1 MVLATRFSP
10 SPSRRRWLGPAIGLR
25 TRVSLSYALG
35 ALLLS
40 TGVAVS
46 SFVLAQRQLL
56 AETEE
61 LAVAQMFNNAADL
74 RRDLQQVQLGVV
86 DDDGEP
92 VDNISPILEAL
103 PRTNN
108 ARVLLLLSDNEPRSL
123 SGLIP
128 VDIPTDLRE
137 LVVRGQAGSK
147 RFQTAEGAQFA
158 AGVRIAELDAEYYE
172 VLPLT
177 STEATLATLRR
188 ILIGASAVATILGAG
203 LGYYFARR
211 ILQPVTSAAEAAE
224 AIAAGDFDTRLDAQ
238 SDPDLAKL
246 SASFNEMVSALKARI
261 ERDERF
267 ASDVSHELRS
277 PLMTLAASVDV
288 LEHRRDEMPEA
299 AQRATDLLS
308 KDLLRFQR
316 LVEDLLE
323 ISRLDAGAVRLD
335 TIEFG
340 VIEFLERV
348 VAQSTTPEVPVVAYD
363 SEPLVVRAD
372 KRRLHQAI
380 ANLLDNARKYAG
392 GATTINVSRRGDK
405 IRIAVIDDGPGVDPG
420 DRIRIFDRFAR
431 AGADIGRRD
440 VAKGVGL
447 GLSLVAEHV
456 RLHGGRIWVD
466 GATPTGTGARFVLEL
481 PGLAADPVSGQE
493 LEEFAL

>member
-1 MVLATRFSP
+1 MATSFNPDRL
-10 SPSRRRWLGPAIGLR
+10 RRRLPVRRAFGLR

-46 SFVLAQRQLL
+46 TYVLAQQQLL
-56 AETEE
+56 ADTES
-61 LAVAQMFNNAADL
+61 LAVSQMFNNAERVRNGLQNLQLDEIDSSADGS
-74 RRDLQQVQLGVV
+74 DAV
-86 DDDGEP
+86 DP
-92 VDNISPILEAL
+92 TSNILEEL
-103 PRTNN
+103 PRANN
-108 ARVLLLLSDNEPRSL
+108 ARVLLVLQDNLPRSL
-123 SGLIP
+123 SGL
-128 VDIPTDLRE
+128 VEQNIPTDLRE
-137 LVVRGQAGSK
+137 LVIRGEAGQK
-147 RFQTAEGAQFA
+147 RFETPDGAQFVS
-158 AGVRIAELDAEYYE
+158 GVRIADISADYYE
-172 VLPLT
+172 ILPLT
-177 STEATLATLRR
+177 ATESTLATLRG

-211 ILQPVTSAAEAAE
+211 ILQPITKAAEAAE
-224 AIAAGDFDTRLDAQ
+224 AISGGDFDTRLDPQ
-238 SDPDLAKL
+238 SDQDLAKL
-246 SASFNEMVSALKARI
+246 TASFNDMASALQARI

-288 LEHRRDEMPEA
+288 LEHRRGEMPEA

-323 ISRLDAGAVRLD
+323 ISRLDAGAIQLD
-335 TIEFG
+335 TAVFG
-340 VIEFLERV
+340 VVEFLERV
-348 VAQSTTPEVPVVAYD
+348 VAQSRTPTVTIT
-363 SEPLVVRAD
+363 SEDGETLLVSGD
-372 KRRLHQAI
+372 KRRLHQVI

-392 GATTINVSRRGDK
+392 GATEIVVSRHNDRL
-405 IRIAVIDDGPGVDPG
+405 RIAVMDEGPGVAPA
-420 DRIRIFDRFAR
+420 DRLRIFDRFSR
-431 AGADIGRRD
+431 AGSDAGRRD

-466 GATPTGTGARFVLEL
+466 GSTPTGTGARFVLEL
-481 PGLAADPVSGQE
+481 PAVSPDYVIAFEELA
-493 LEEFAL
+493 L

>member
-1 MVLATRFSP
+1 M
-10 SPSRRRWLGPAIGLR
+10 
-25 TRVSLSYALG
+25 SYALG

-56 AETEE
+56 AETEG

-74 RRDLQQVQLGVV
+74 RRDLQLESAEVP
-86 DDDGEP
+86 D
-92 VDNISPILEAL
+92 ILEGL

-108 ARVLLLLSDNEPRSL
+108 AEVLLVPGDGEPRSL
-123 SGLIP
+123 SGL
-128 VDIPTDLRE
+128 VVTDIPTDLRA
-137 LVVRGQAGSK
+137 LVVQGQAASK
-147 RFQTAEGAQFA
+147 RFQTEDGGKFA
-158 AGVRIAELDAEYYE
+158 VGVRIAGINADYYE
-172 VLPLT
+172 ILSLT
-177 STEATLATLRR
+177 DTEATLATLRR
-188 ILIGASAVATILGAG
+188 ILIGVSVTATILGAG

-211 ILQPVTSAAEAAE
+211 LLLPITNAAQAAE
-224 AIAAGDFDTRLDAQ
+224 AIAAGDFDTRLGEQ

-246 SASFNEMVSALKARI
+246 TSSFNEMVAALRSRI

-299 AQRATDLLS
+299 ARRATDLLS
-308 KDLLRFQR
+308 KDLMRFQR

-323 ISRLDAGAVRLD
+323 ISRLDAGAVHLD
-335 TIEFG
+335 TDTFE
-340 VIEFLERV
+340 VMEFLRRV
-348 VAQSTTPEVPVVAYD
+348 VAQSTTPGVPVQTD
-363 SEPLVVRAD
+363 EPGPLVLSGD
-372 KRRLHQAI
+372 KRRLHQVI

-392 GATTINVSRRGDK
+392 GASVVSVERHNDQL
-405 IRIAVIDDGPGVDPG
+405 RISVIDNGPGVAPA
-420 DRIRIFDRFAR
+420 DRLRIFDRFSR
-431 AGADIGRRD
+431 AGSDAGRRD

-466 GATPTGTGARFVLEL
+466 GQTPSGTGARFVVEL
-481 PGLAADPVSGQE
+481 PGIEVDMTGE
-493 LEEFAL
+493 LEELAL